1 MKSIKSI
8 MPESALAASER
19 GFFVGLGADGLSA
32 THQTDEIAGV
42 LRRAVCAAAAASF
55 TPSLHQSIS
64 KKGLEAVKADSGL
77 SDSDGPGWTWKG
89 CRPSPGRTSPRPP
102 HRPITDPRASDNAD
116 PNCRTSAVGSDCA
129 PWGREDRPWDAARR
143 DVLGHRP
150 HSPVTGE
157 TGKGY
162 RTFHRPGGSRTR
174 LYRTGGKGKSRTDN
188 PVPPP
193 PAPRRAA
200 PALKEMF
207 GLCSQSA
214 VSSL

>member
-1 MKSIKSI
+1 MKSVKSI
-8 MPESALAASER
+8 MPKSALAASER
-19 GFFVGLGADGLSA
+19 GPADGLGADGLSA
-32 THQTDEIAGV
+32 THQRDEIAGA
-42 LRRAVCAAAAASF
+42 LRWAVCAAAAASF

-102 HRPITDPRASDNAD
+102 HRPITNPRASDNAD

-129 PWGREDRPWDAARR
+129 PWGREHRPWDAASR
-143 DVLGHRP
+143 DVLGHQP

-162 RTFHRPGGSRTR
+162 RTNPRPGGSRTR
-174 LYRTGGKGKSRTDN
+174 RYRTGGKEKSRTDN

-200 PALKEMF
+200 PALKGMLGF
-207 GLCSQSA
+207 CLSS
-214 VSSL
+214 VSSGL